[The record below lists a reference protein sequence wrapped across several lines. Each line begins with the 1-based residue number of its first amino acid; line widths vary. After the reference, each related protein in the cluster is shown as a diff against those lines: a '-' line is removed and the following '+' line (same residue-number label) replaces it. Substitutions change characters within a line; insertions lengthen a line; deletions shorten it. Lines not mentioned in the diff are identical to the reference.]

1 MIRVE
6 TKKSLQLSKIIED
19 TDPSISNIMKRI
31 KINSKKQ
38 QSNSMITMTMTS
50 LTSITAMILTMS
62 FIIIFSSP
70 HSINAFQT
78 TSRISLSLSSPT
90 HSLSSSISQS
100 FASSN
105 HDRIKR
111 LYYTKRSA
119 SISASASQ
127 YDDWEGDTSLGEKVR
142 TVTVAYI
149 DQLLDQQQLQ
159 QQQQQQAEAE
169 LEEDGSILTTT
180 STKQQQRER
189 IVLDV
194 INGHPFYTYETTL
207 PIVIQQQQQQK
218 QQQQQQQQQS
228 TATSQDNSQL
238 VSSSPYSTSSITA
251 TQVIDITQ
259 TLGITLAELQKDEQ
273 GYYILSET
281 GLEMDTLR
289 YISLQEQSLSDQK
302 QQKEQEQQQ
311 KIQSSVL
318 IDNDNDIIGS
328 IQLFDEK
335 KSDIIGAGVVVSR
348 IVRGS
353 IAWNAGIRAGDRIV
367 ATSATM
373 GDVSF

>member
-1 MIRVE
+1 MIE

-38 QSNSMITMTMTS
+38 LCQSITMMTMTS

-149 DQLLDQQQLQ
+149 DELLDQQQLQ

-180 STKQQQRER
+180 STKQQQQRER

-207 PIVIQQQQQQK
+207 PIVIQQQQQK

-318 IDNDNDIIGS
+318 IDNDNDITGS

-353 IAWNAGIRAGDRIV
+353 IAWNAGIRAGDKIV